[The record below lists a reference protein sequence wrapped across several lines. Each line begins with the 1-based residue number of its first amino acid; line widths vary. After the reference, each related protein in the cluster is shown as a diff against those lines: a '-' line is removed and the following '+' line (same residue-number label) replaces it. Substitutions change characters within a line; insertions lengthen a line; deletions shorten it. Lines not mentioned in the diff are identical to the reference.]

1 MLERQKLALKAEGDE
16 YVFCTADNIHQGK
29 QWTRN
34 L

>member
-1 MLERQKLALKAEGDE
+1 MLERQKLALKAYWDG
-16 YVFCTADNIHQGK
+16 YVFCTAYNIHQFK